1 MASGT
6 NHFFS
11 FQFEVKCPD
20 VQMYTTNRSP
30 YILRYRSIHVQ
41 FTFYMPFLLL
51 MFPSSAAVQQVI
63 DMVIVH
69 VLVFASCYSVC
80 LTTLLFTSDSNFM
93 SSSRK

>member
-1 MASGT
+1 
-6 NHFFS
+6 
-11 FQFEVKCPD
+11 
-20 VQMYTTNRSP
+20 
-30 YILRYRSIHVQ
+30 
-41 FTFYMPFLLL
+41 MPFLLL